1 MALKSG
7 AVIMVREN
15 TLFKMFGK
23 FCPQG
28 TIIFNEDEL
37 GEETYYIQSGS
48 VRLRGSGTGEK
59 GVLGPGDLLGEESL
73 LGPASRSV
81 MAEALE
87 DSRLVVIDAHNMENV
102 VRNGPEL
109 AVSVMRDLMK
119 VLDEDW
125 RKFREWRERFF
136 AGKLD
141 AFLRRS
147 GEGKSWTLTE
157 VSAQTEIE
165 EEGVRRIFEGLV
177 SAGALQRDGE
187 RYNIL
192 DPGGLEGLVKEEE

>member
-1 MALKSG
+1 ME
-7 AVIMVREN
+7 REN

-48 VRLRGSGTGEK
+48 VRLRGRGTEEQD
-59 GVLGPGDLLGEESL
+59 VLGPGDVLGEESL
-73 LGPASRSV
+73 LGPASRGV
-81 MAEALE
+81 MAEAVE
-87 DSRLVVIDAHNMENV
+87 DSRLIVIDGHNIENV

-109 AVSVMRDLMK
+109 AASVMEDLMK

-125 RKFREWRERFF
+125 REFREWREVFF

-147 GEGKSWTLTE
+147 GKGTSWTLSE
-157 VSAQTEIE
+157 ASAQTDVE

-177 SAGALQRDGE
+177 SSGALRRDGE
-187 RYNIL
+187 QYNIL
-192 DPGGLEGLVKEEE
+192 DPGALEGPLKEEE